1 MFTENE
7 EEKPKNRKLRR
18 NKKNWEKLTESPIIS
33 IETLPDGGLVSGQI
47 SGKALGGRIGRRIG
61 GGSSK
66 PTDMNPATAR
76 DADMDGMVLEGIP
89 TIRQGRGM
97 PDPTPGGEI
106 AGRMGREQN
115 KEEFVGVDKLLRQHF
130 SQFAKFQE
138 WTKNRD
144 WNAFHRNHFD
154 WWMFPIPR
162 GSNSYRDEYNIAG
175 EPLAEL
181 RQNKRYMATLASAM
195 RMYTRAIG
203 WDMDRQEWINDAEI
217 ERGQEPVRS
226 LNRARLYKIAQSAEA
241 HGLNNELRS
250 MSHMINDMRS
260 NGIPVGN
267 DEYWNSISGR
277 MGNPDKPNF
286 PLNPQIGDTFS
297 SDDPEDTRIW
307 KFDGKLWVRQ
317 DSGGRRSATMGF
329 RKAGGSGGKSIS
341 PSASSIRAGSGRTVK
356 YGTQAFT
363 ELWERRDRE
372 NEQADGENLT
382 FDWKDEK
389 SRLYYLSVFGKFPNT
404 HPKNRK
410 KIGWAKFGGGN
421 EPGSYKG
428 GNLHSW
434 IAPVKNQ
441 LRDLGISIVPQE
453 HPKLGDQYGSWI
465 SFSGSPG
472 ASAAEGASAKQ
483 LLSHLAETISPDTFY
498 EHFEAWIR
506 NPFVTAKKD
515 GKDIGV
521 RLAFDND
528 REKLLDEYRRRVIAL
543 RDALY
548 SHFGNEVDEVAET
561 MVKPLTEKSTRE
573 ASNTGNDWV
582 DLTENAK
589 WAANLI
595 KLEVANILETEIP
608 RSEERLAYLLDTRLQ
623 SRLPEEI
630 RETIRTSPSFI
641 RGLLQEEFKNREWGK
656 SSEFT
661 QIDLLPS
668 ADDETISMVRELGQ
682 QFAAKLL
689 QDDNKKTDI
698 DDSDAREFINDFVQE
713 SSMRPSATKPMLK
726 EELDTAI
733 SESKAKRGIS
743 GKMGNVPETNT
754 EAKDLQYSSE
764 IPEALGNHFTSRHE
778 GYDVRPN
785 PVDNVLDARRTGAP
799 LDWLVPGSYHPEIRD
814 LVNGLTD
821 KVVELG
827 FSSYLQT
834 NPDFYMGSQDT
845 TGRDAAAEFRGWLG
859 GWVGAAVSKLMA
871 LGDFGEDFELNDD
884 HRDFIRNFLGDAAD
898 KMTRFS
904 DIPREDPDGR
914 GGNTM
919 QILRGLLSRVPGFG
933 SSSGDTTELSRE
945 VNDIASGLAMRA
957 IHAGLKINNM
967 QRMGV
972 SDRDRANQDTLDWWN
987 SAIGAGLLS
996 TSPSEYESIDDIGY
1010 ENLMD
1015 ESQVSIAMPITAAL
1029 KMFADNE
1036 FKTLFETSTSQGNT
1050 NTSARAAA
1058 EFAMFGIL
1066 PSYKGKRPAYGILHV
1081 GGMTEDAIQNTNQ
1094 YGPIRIVLNPNIND
1108 KVTWTEI
1115 DSLSLMSTASTL
1127 ENPSQHGLFGQR
1139 LTSDTPFTR
1148 VSAADIIS
1156 LIERGRNIPESAD
1169 DKNVVGRAKYAE
1181 AQIHSKITPDDIQ
1194 YIVVDDTDFRWGD
1207 VDFPPFGPDGMIL
1220 MDGDDGYQDAID
1232 VFPDDIMD
1240 YEGFIQISKIA
1251 ESLNI
1256 PIVLLSDITNAG
1268 EEVVRP

>member
-7 EEKPKNRKLRR
+7 DEKPKNRKLRR
-18 NKKNWEKLTESPIIS
+18 NKKNWEKLREKPVVS
-33 IETLPDGGLVSGQI
+33 IDTLSGGGLVSGQI

-66 PTDMNPATAR
+66 PTDMNPLTAR
-76 DADMDGMVLEGIP
+76 DADRDGLVLEGIP
-89 TIRQGRGM
+89 TIRQGRGI
-97 PDPTPGGEI
+97 PDPTPGGEV

-138 WTKNRD
+138 WTKNKD

-162 GSNSYRDEYNIAG
+162 GSNSYRDEYNVAG
-175 EPLAEL
+175 EPLEEL
-181 RQNKRYMATLASAM
+181 KQNKRYMGTLANAM

-217 ERGQEPVRS
+217 LRGQEPVRS

-241 HGLNNELRS
+241 HGLENELRS
-250 MSHMINDMRS
+250 MSHMVDDMRS

-267 DEYWNSISGR
+267 NEYWDSISGR
-277 MGNPDKPNF
+277 MGSGDKPNF
-286 PLNPQIGDTFS
+286 PLNPQTGDIYSTGEP
-297 SDDPEDTRIW
+297 DDTRQW
-307 KFDGKLWVRQ
+307 KYDGKMWVRQ
-317 DSGGRRSATMGF
+317 DTGGKRSATVGF

-341 PSASSIRAGSGRTVK
+341 PSASSIRAGTTRAIK
-356 YGTQAFT
+356 YGTPSFD
-363 ELWERRDRE
+363 ELWERRDKE
-372 NEQADGENLT
+372 NEQADGNNLT

-404 HPKNRK
+404 HPKTRK
-410 KIGWAKFGGGN
+410 KVGWARFGGGN
-421 EPGSYKG
+421 EPGTYTG

-453 HPKLGDQYGSWI
+453 HPKMGDQYGSWI

-515 GKDIGV
+515 GKDVGV
-521 RLAFDND
+521 RLAFNND
-528 REKLLDEYRRRVIAL
+528 REKLLNEYRRRVLAL

-548 SHFGNEVDEVAET
+548 EYFGNEVDEVAAT
-561 MVKPLTEKSTRE
+561 MVKPIDGQTVQGGSD
-573 ASNTGNDWV
+573 TGNDWV
-582 DLTENAK
+582 DLTENAR
-589 WAANLI
+589 WASNLI
-595 KLEVANILETEIP
+595 KQEVAEILKGEKP

-623 SRLPEEI
+623 SKLPEEI
-630 RETIRTSPSFI
+630 RQTIRTSPSFM
-641 RGLLQEEFKNREWGK
+641 RGLLQEEFKNRDWGK
-656 SSEFT
+656 SDDFR
-661 QIDLLPS
+661 QIDIMPS
-668 ADDETISMVRELGQ
+668 VDDETVSMIEELGE
-682 QFAAKLL
+682 QFAEKLL
-689 QDDNKKTDI
+689 KDNADKDEVT
-698 DDSDAREFINDFVQE
+698 DSDASEFVNSFVQD
-713 SSMRPSATKPMLK
+713 SSMRPSAAKPMLQK
-726 EELDTAI
+726 KLNTAVAR
-733 SESKAKRGIS
+733 SQIS
-743 GKMGNVPETNT
+743 GKMGDVPETEL
-754 EAKDLQYSSE
+754 EAKDLQFNPE
-764 IPEALGNHFTSRHE
+764 IPEHLGNHFMSRHE

-785 PVDNVLDARRTGAP
+785 PVDNILDARNTGAP
-799 LDWLVPGSYHPEIRD
+799 LEWLVPGSYHPEIND

-821 KVVELG
+821 KIVELG

-834 NPDFYMGSQDT
+834 NPDFYMGSRDT
-845 TGRDAAAEFRGWLG
+845 TGRDAASAFRGWLG
-859 GWVGAAVSKLMA
+859 GWIGAMSSKLMA
-871 LGDFGEDFELNDD
+871 LGDFGEDFELDDD
-884 HRDFIRNFLGDAAD
+884 HRDFIRNFIGDMANE
-898 KMTRFS
+898 MNRFS
-904 DIPREDPDGR
+904 DIPTEDPDGR

-919 QILRGLLSRVPGFG
+919 QVLRGLLSRMSGFG
-933 SSSGDTTELSRE
+933 SGGGSEASRE
-945 VNDIASGLAMRA
+945 VNDIATGLAMRA

-967 QRMGV
+967 RRMGV
-972 SDRDRANQDTLDWWN
+972 SDRDRANDETLNWWN
-987 SAIGAGLLS
+987 SSIGAALLS
-996 TSPSEYESIDDIGY
+996 TSPSDYESIDDIGY
-1010 ENLMD
+1010 ENLID
-1015 ESQVSIAMPITAAL
+1015 KSEVSVAMPIGAAL
-1029 KMFADNE
+1029 NMFADEE
-1036 FKTLFETSTSQGNT
+1036 FKTLFETQTSQGNA
-1050 NTSARAAA
+1050 NISARASA

-1066 PSYKGKRPAYGILHV
+1066 PSYRGKRPAYGILHV

-1094 YGPIRIVLNPNIND
+1094 YGPIRIVLKPEIND

-1127 ENPSQHGLFGQR
+1127 NNPSKHGLFGQR

-1148 VSAADIIS
+1148 VTASDIIT
-1156 LIERGRNIPESAD
+1156 LIERGRDIPDSPD
-1169 DKNVVGRAKYAE
+1169 DKNVIGRAKYAE
-1181 AQIHSKITPDDIQ
+1181 AQIHSRITPQDIQ
-1194 YIVVDDTDFRWGD
+1194 YIVVDDTDFGWGD

-1220 MDGDDGYQDAID
+1220 MEDDEGYDEAES

-1256 PIVLLSDITNAG
+1256 PIVLVSDITNAG
-1268 EEVVRP
+1268 EEVIRP

>member
-1 MFTENE
+1 MLIENE
-7 EEKPKNRKLRR
+7 DEKPRNRKLRR
-18 NKKNWEKLTESPIIS
+18 NKKNWEKLREKPIVAID
-33 IETLPDGGLVSGQI
+33 TLSGGGLVSGQI

-61 GGSSK
+61 GASK
-66 PTDMNPATAR
+66 PMDMNPTTAR

-97 PDPTPGGEI
+97 PDPTPGGEV

-138 WTKNRD
+138 WTKNKD

-154 WWMFPIPR
+154 WWMFPIPL

-175 EPLAEL
+175 EPLEEL

-195 RMYTRAIG
+195 RMYTRSIG
-203 WDMDRQEWINDAEI
+203 WDMDSQEWINNAEI

-226 LNRARLYKIAQSAEA
+226 LNRARLLKIAQSAEA
-241 HGLNNELRS
+241 HGLDNELSS
-250 MSHMINDMRS
+250 MSHMVNDMRS
-260 NGIPVGN
+260 NGIPTGN

-277 MGNPDKPNF
+277 MSNPDRPNF
-286 PLNPQIGDTFS
+286 PLNPKQGDTFS

-317 DSGGRRSATMGF
+317 DGGGRRSATVGF

-341 PSASSIRAGSGRTVK
+341 PSASSIRAGSERTVK
-356 YGTQAFT
+356 YGSPAFD
-363 ELWERRDRE
+363 ELWERRDKE
-372 NEQADGENLT
+372 NEQADGTNLT
-382 FDWKDEK
+382 FDWKNEE

-410 KIGWAKFGGGN
+410 KVGWAKFGGGN
-421 EPGSYKG
+421 EPGNYSG
-428 GNLHSW
+428 GTHSW
-434 IAPVKNQ
+434 IAAVKNQ
-441 LRDLGISIVPQE
+441 LRELGISLVPQE
-453 HPKLGDQYGSWI
+453 HPKMGDQYGSWI

-506 NPFVTAKKD
+506 NPFVTAQKN
-515 GKDIGV
+515 GKDVGV
-521 RLAFDND
+521 RLAFNND
-528 REKLLDEYRRRVIAL
+528 KEKLLNEYRRRVIAL

-561 MVKPLTEKSTRE
+561 MVKPLTDSSGKSST
-573 ASNTGNDWV
+573 NTGNDWV
-582 DLTENAK
+582 DLTENAR
-589 WAANLI
+589 WASNLI
-595 KLEVANILETEIP
+595 KQQVSNILEQEKP
-608 RSEERLAYLLDTRLQ
+608 RSEERLAYLLDSRLQ
-623 SRLPEEI
+623 SKLPDEI
-630 RETIRTSPSFI
+630 RQQIRTSPSFI
-641 RGLLQEEFKNREWGK
+641 RGLLQEEFKNRDWGRGDNF
-656 SSEFT
+656 S
-661 QIDLLPS
+661 QIDLMPS
-668 ADDETISMVRELGQ
+668 VDDETVSLIEELADEFIEKLISENADVSVV
-682 QFAAKLL
+682 
-689 QDDNKKTDI
+689 
-698 DDSDAREFINDFVQE
+698 SDADSKNFIDSFVQD
-713 SSMRPSATKPMLK
+713 SSMRTSAAKPMLQ
-726 EELDTAI
+726 
-733 SESKAKRGIS
+733 SKLSNRIARGQIS
-743 GKMGNVPETNT
+743 GKMGNTPENDI
-754 EAKDLQYSSE
+754 EAKDLEYDPDT
-764 IPEALGNHFTSRHE
+764 PEHLGNHFTSKHE

-785 PVDNVLDARRTGAP
+785 PVDNVLDARNTGAP
-799 LDWLVPGSYHPEIRD
+799 LEWLVPGSYHPEIKE

-821 KVVELG
+821 KVLELG
-827 FSSYLQT
+827 FASYLQT
-834 NPDFYMGSQDT
+834 NPDFYMGSKDT
-845 TGRDAAAEFRGWLG
+845 AGRDAASEFRGWLG
-859 GWVGAAVSKLMA
+859 GWIGATVSKIMA
-871 LGDFGEDFELNDD
+871 LGDFGEDFELDD
-884 HRDFIRNFLGDAAD
+884 GHRDFIRNFVGDMAD
-898 KMTRFS
+898 TMTRFS

-919 QILRGLLSRVPGFG
+919 QVLRGLISRVPGFG
-933 SSSGDTTELSRE
+933 SGGSMTSDLSQE

-967 QRMGV
+967 QRMGI
-972 SDRDRANQDTLDWWN
+972 SDRRRANQDTLDWWN

-996 TSPSEYESIDDIGY
+996 TSPSDYESIDDIGY
-1010 ENLMD
+1010 ENLMK
-1015 ESQVSIAMPITAAL
+1015 ESQVSVAMPINAVL
-1029 KMFADNE
+1029 NMFADNE
-1036 FKTLFETSTSQGNT
+1036 FKTLFETNTSQGNV

-1081 GGMTEDAIQNTNQ
+1081 GGMTEDAIKNTNQ
-1094 YGPIRIVLNPNIND
+1094 YGPIRIVLNPDMNE

-1127 ENPSQHGLFGQR
+1127 KNPSQHGLFGQR

-1156 LIERGRNIPESAD
+1156 LIERGRDVSNSAD
-1169 DKNVVGRAKYAE
+1169 DKSAIGRSKYAE
-1181 AQIHSKITPDDIQ
+1181 AQIHSKITLEDIQ

-1207 VDFPPFGPDGMIL
+1207 IDFPPFGPDGMIL
-1220 MDGDDGYQDAID
+1220 MQDDDGYEEAADE
-1232 VFPDDIMD
+1232 FPDDIMD

-1256 PIVLLSDITNAG
+1256 PVVLLSDITNAG